1 MEFLVAGI
9 TALLGGIAN
18 GIDTVIGINKAHD
31 DAQDQ
36 LDFIDDMYDL
46 QKGKAE
52 KDYAEAKRQAE
63 KNAKL
68 ANQQADLTD
77 LGQDIAE
84 RSVSNDF
91 NTAIDNL
98 YLSGAQDAWQWNNA
112 AMQAGSS
119 EGAALAGLAGSGVR
133 AGSSL
138 SDAVLMESA
147 TNEAQ
152 LQFAQDAKRR
162 SDNNNLVSVL
172 NGLAGTQYNIMG
184 ERIGAD
190 VTRQDALDFV
200 NSYLEG
206 GYNYNIYDN
215 QKQQMETAW
224 KYNRGQV
231 KKQIK
236 ENSWDSWEA
245 WAKLGTGI
253 LTGASSGYQT
263 GANLYNMAYE
273 AADYETGISS
283 LFKKKEKKM
292 TTTSTK
298 TYDWSKFN
306 NSYGGASGGF
316 FQFQ

>member
-1 MEFLVAGI
+1 MEWIVSGI
-9 TALLGGIAN
+9 FALLGGVGNAV
-18 GIDTVIGINKAHD
+18 DTILGINKAHD
-31 DAQDQ
+31 EASDQ
-36 LDFIDDMYDL
+36 INYIDEMYNL
-46 QKGKAE
+46 QKEKAQQ
-52 KDYAEAKRQAE
+52 DYDEAKKQAE

-91 NTAIDNL
+91 NRAIDNL

-119 EGAALAGLAGSGVR
+119 EGAALANIAGSGVR

-152 LQFAQDAKRR
+152 LQFAQDTKRR
-162 SDNNNLVSVL
+162 SDNNNLASVL

-190 VTRQDALDFV
+190 VTRQNALDLI
-200 NSYLEG
+200 NSYAEG
-206 GYNYNIYDN
+206 GYNYNIYEN
-215 QKQQMETAW
+215 QKQQMYKT
-224 KYNRGQV
+224 YQRNTDQL
-231 KKQIK
+231 KKQMD

-253 LTGASSGYQT
+253 LTGAASGYQT
-263 GANLYNMAYE
+263 GANFYDMAYE
-273 AADYETGISS
+273 AADYKTGFSN
-283 LFKKKEKKM
+283 LFKKKDKNKNGLTAGAYE
-292 TTTSTK
+292 
-298 TYDWSKFN
+298 
-306 NSYGGASGGF
+306 SYGGF
-316 FQFQ
+316 FS

>member
-1 MEFLVAGI
+1 MEWLVAGI

-36 LDFIDDMYDL
+36 LDFIDDMYNL

-52 KDYAEAKRQAE
+52 EDYAEAKRQAE
-63 KNAKL
+63 KNAEL

-152 LQFAQDAKRR
+152 LQFAQDTKRR
-162 SDNNNLVSVL
+162 SDNNNLASVL

-190 VTRQDALDFV
+190 VTRGNALDLL
-200 NSYLEG
+200 NSYEKG
-206 GYNYNIYDN
+206 GYNYNIYQN
-215 QKQQMETAW
+215 QKEQMEKTYN
-224 KYNRGQV
+224 YNRGKV
-231 KKQIK
+231 EDIKK

-253 LTGASSGYQT
+253 LGGASSGYQT

-273 AADYETGISS
+273 AADYETGIPS
-283 LFKKKEKKM
+283 LFKKKKNKGNLQAGALE
-292 TTTSTK
+292 
-298 TYDWSKFN
+298 
-306 NSYGGASGGF
+306 SYGGF
-316 FQFQ
+316 FS

>member
-1 MEFLVAGI
+1 MEWLVAGI

-18 GIDTVIGINKAHD
+18 GIDTAIGINKAHD

-36 LDFIDDMYDL
+36 LAFIDDMYDL
-46 QKGKAE
+46 QKDKAE

-98 YLSGAQDAWQWNNA
+98 YLSGAQNAWQWNNA

-152 LQFAQDAKRR
+152 VQFAQDAKRR
-162 SDNNNLVSVL
+162 SDNNNLASVL

-190 VTRQDALDFV
+190 VTRGNALDLL
-200 NSYLEG
+200 NSYEKG
-206 GYNYNIYDN
+206 GYNYNIYQN
-215 QKQQMETAW
+215 QKQQMEKTYN
-224 KYNRGQV
+224 YNRGKV
-231 KKQIK
+231 EDIKKA
-236 ENSWDSWEA
+236 NSWDSWEA

-253 LTGASSGYQT
+253 LGGASAGYQT

-273 AADYETGISS
+273 AADYETGIPS
-283 LFKKKEKKM
+283 LFKKKKNKGDLQGGALE
-292 TTTSTK
+292 
-298 TYDWSKFN
+298 
-306 NSYGGASGGF
+306 SYGGF
-316 FQFQ
+316 FG

>member
-9 TALLGGIAN
+9 TALLGGAAN
-18 GIDTVIGINKAHD
+18 AVDTILGINKAKD
-31 DAQDQ
+31 DAEDQ
-36 LDFIDDMYDL
+36 LDYIDSMYKL
-46 QKGKAE
+46 QKDKAE
-52 KDYAEAKRQAE
+52 KDYNEAKAQAE

-152 LQFAQDAKRR
+152 LQFAQDTKRR
-162 SDNNNLVSVL
+162 SDNNNLASVL

-190 VTRQDALDFV
+190 VTRQNALDLV

-253 LTGASSGYQT
+253 LTGAASGYQT
-263 GANLYNMAYE
+263 GANLYDMAYE
-273 AADYETGISS
+273 AADYETGLPSV
-283 LFKKKEKKM
+283 FKKKEK
-292 TTTSTK
+292 
-298 TYDWSKFN
+298 SKLKGSAYE
-306 NSYGGASGGF
+306 SYGGF
-316 FQFQ
+316 FS

>member
-1 MEFLVAGI
+1 MNWLVAGI
-9 TALLGGIAN
+9 TALIGGIAN

-46 QKGKAE
+46 QKDKAE

-152 LQFAQDAKRR
+152 LQFTQDTKRR
-162 SDNNNLVSVL
+162 SDNNNLASVL

-190 VTRQDALDFV
+190 VTRGNALDLL
-200 NSYLEG
+200 NSYEKG

-215 QKQQMETAW
+215 QKQQMEKTW
-224 KYNRGQV
+224 KYNRGKV
-231 KKQIK
+231 KDVIK

-253 LTGASSGYQT
+253 LGGASSGYQT

-273 AADYETGISS
+273 AADYETGIPS
-283 LFKKKEKKM
+283 LFKKKKNKGDLQGGALE
-292 TTTSTK
+292 
-298 TYDWSKFN
+298 
-306 NSYGGASGGF
+306 SYGGF
-316 FQFQ
+316 FG

>member
-1 MEFLVAGI
+1 MNWLVAGI
-9 TALLGGIAN
+9 TALIGGIAN

-46 QKGKAE
+46 QKDKAE

-152 LQFAQDAKRR
+152 LQFAQDTKRR
-162 SDNNNLVSVL
+162 SDNNNLASVL

-190 VTRQDALDFV
+190 VTRGNALDLL
-200 NSYLEG
+200 NSYEKG

-215 QKQQMETAW
+215 QKQQMEKTW
-224 KYNRGQV
+224 KYNRGKV
-231 KKQIK
+231 KDVIK

-253 LTGASSGYQT
+253 LGGASSGYQT

-273 AADYETGISS
+273 AADYETGIPS
-283 LFKKKEKKM
+283 LFKKKKNKGDLQGGALE
-292 TTTSTK
+292 
-298 TYDWSKFN
+298 
-306 NSYGGASGGF
+306 SYGGF
-316 FQFQ
+316 FG

>member
-9 TALLGGIAN
+9 TALLGGAAN
-18 GIDTVIGINKAHD
+18 AVDTILGINKAKD
-31 DAQDQ
+31 DAEDQ
-36 LDFIDDMYDL
+36 LDYIDSMYKL
-46 QKGKAE
+46 QKDKAE
-52 KDYAEAKRQAE
+52 KDYNEAKAQAE

-152 LQFAQDAKRR
+152 LQFAQDTKRR
-162 SDNNNLVSVL
+162 SDNNNLASVL

-190 VTRQDALDFV
+190 VTRQNALDLV

-253 LTGASSGYQT
+253 LTGAASGYQT

-273 AADYETGISS
+273 AADYETGIPS
-283 LFKKKEKKM
+283 LFKKKEKKT

-306 NSYGGASGGF
+306 NGYGGAYGGF
-316 FQFQ
+316 FQ